1 MRDGPDV
8 ACRASRRLLAF
19 GRLDDI
25 FACWP
30 RKFRRFQGET
40 ARDVTATVW
49 HAHLGRRRKDV
60 EVGDAE
66 LVAAENKVADVRR
79 GGCRRGK
86 GKWERRPRAARE
98 SSEVFLAETTSGTR
112 VTCSRGEQEGA
123 L

>member
-49 HAHLGRRRKDV
+49 HAHILADGERTLKLEMPSWLPPRIKLQMYDV
-60 EVGDAE
+60 EGAEEVRVSGRGDRE
-66 LVAAENKVADVRR
+66 QRVNHRKSFWQRLLAAPV
-79 GGCRRGK
+79 
-86 GKWERRPRAARE
+86 
-98 SSEVFLAETTSGTR
+98 
-112 VTCSRGEQEGA
+112 
-123 L
+123 